1 MTLTPTERAAIDAH
15 AAHLGISSDEYI
27 RQSAAARALAWQR
40 ECAAFREM
48 AERRGTT
55 GEALLRRGCLMDDA
69 P

>member
-1 MTLTPTERAAIDAH
+1 MTFTSSERAAIDAH

-27 RQSAAARALAWQR
+27 RQSAAARALAWRR
-40 ECAAFREM
+40 ERDAFREM

-55 GEALLRRGCLMDDA
+55 IEALLKRGCLTDDA